1 MTSITLPAV
10 RIARA
15 ARRVRPWRRW
25 WVAARRPSGWDRFD
39 TVHGE
44 AMGPVGAGAEQ
55 HRLYLQMR

>member
-10 RIARA
+10 RNARA
-15 ARRVRPWRRW
+15 ARLRPWRRW
-25 WVAARRPSGWDRFD
+25 WAAARRPSGWDRFD

-55 HRLYLQMR
+55 HRLLLQTR